1 MKPIIPDETLFAYVD
16 NELDDKTRAD
26 VEAAIAADPA
36 LAQRVEQQRSLRK
49 LLGAAYAPVMDEAVP
64 ERLAAA
70 ARPPAKA
77 RVLELASARESRR
90 AAAAAA
96 AAPAASA
103 WTWKHWGG
111 MAACLVVGMVAGRS
125 AWLAGATEDIVS
137 AGGQLVARGQLAQ
150 ALSTQLASTQPN
162 DARVKLGLSFV
173 SRTDEYCRSFVMA
186 SGTGGLA
193 CRQGDEW
200 QLRVLAQDKPAVDGQ
215 LRMASSPVPP
225 AVLKVIEE
233 QIKGSPLDAQ
243 SEREALK
250 GGWRPR

>member
-1 MKPIIPDETLFAYVD
+1 MTPIISDETLFAYVD
-16 NELDDKTRAD
+16 GELDAQARAE
-26 VEAAIAADPA
+26 VEAAMAADPA

-77 RVLELASARESRR
+77 PVLELAAARKRRSAQ
-90 AAAAAA
+90 
-96 AAPAASA
+96 AAPAPVARD
-103 WTWKHWGG
+103 WRWKHWGG
-111 MAACLVVGMVAGRS
+111 MAACLVIGVFAGRS
-125 AWLAGATEDIVS
+125 TWLAGATDDIHS
-137 AGGQLVARGQLAQ
+137 AGGQLVARASLAQ

-173 SRTDEYCRSFVMA
+173 SRADEYCRSFVMA
-186 SGTGGLA
+186 GGTGGLA

-200 QLRVLAQDKPAVDGQ
+200 RLRVLAQDAAATQDGN

-225 AVLKVIEE
+225 AVLAVVAD

-243 SEREALK
+243 AEREALQR
-250 GGWRPR
+250 GWRAR